1 MTFTLKTCRI
11 EIPSTS
17 QNHRVS
23 TKMFKHNKV
32 YHSKF
37 ILIIFILEI
46 YILKAILPIFFIP
59 RGIGDIN

>member
-1 MTFTLKTCRI
+1 
-11 EIPSTS
+11 
-17 QNHRVS
+17 
-23 TKMFKHNKV
+23 MFKHNKV